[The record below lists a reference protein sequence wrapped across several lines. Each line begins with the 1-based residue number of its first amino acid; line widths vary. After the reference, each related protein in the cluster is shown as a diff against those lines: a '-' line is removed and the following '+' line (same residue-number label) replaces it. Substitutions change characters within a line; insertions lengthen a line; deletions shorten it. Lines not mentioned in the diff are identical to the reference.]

1 MEGEMTQE
9 LAIRETTALSVHDLQ
24 GRHDRIQQVLKK
36 IMKKGVDYGT
46 IPGCGDKPGLL
57 KSGAE
62 KILSTFELAVRI
74 EAEHITDLSDATK
87 VRYRIISPIVHI
99 HTGLVVGH
107 GVGECSSEEE
117 KYAWKSAVCNE
128 EWEATDPNDR
138 REKWKRGRQGQK
150 NYTIKQ
156 IRTNPADVA
165 NTVLKMSKKRSVV
178 DGTLTATGASDMF
191 EQGED
196 VTGDEDEGFNREGVE
211 QPKEQKPQSSGP
223 LMPGYAGKYANKP
236 VADMTLE
243 TLKEFYPGILKSI
256 ADPSKATWK
265 DRNQKVADA
274 MKARIDELEAASPK
288 ESISAVE
295 LTSMM
300 GACQSMNELSD
311 LMNGFLGNRL
321 DYTLKEQGEITAEFE
336 AKKDELT
343 PKKAK
348 P

>member
-1 MEGEMTQE
+1 MTQE

-36 IMKKGVDYGT
+36 IMKNGVDYGR

-74 EAEHITDLSDATK
+74 EAEHITDLSDPTK

-117 KYAWKSAVCNE
+117 KYAWKKAVCDE
-128 EWEATDPNDR
+128 EWNETDPTDR
-138 REKWKRGRQGQK
+138 RVKWKPGKSGKAYQ
-150 NYTIKQ
+150 IKQ
-156 IRTNPADVA
+156 IRTTPADVA
-165 NTVLKMSKKRSVV
+165 NTILKMAKKRSVV

-196 VTGDEDEGFNREGVE
+196 VTGDEDEGFHRDGSE

-256 ADPSKATWK
+256 ADPSKANWK

-274 MKARIDELEAASPK
+274 MKARMDELEGSAPSAM
-288 ESISAVE
+288 SAVE

-300 GACQSMNELSD
+300 GACESMTELVG
-311 LMNGFLGNRL
+311 LMNQAVAHKDQYSAE
-321 DYTLKEQGEITAEFE
+321 DYEAIELVFKQIKPKFE
-336 AKKDELT
+336 
-343 PKKAK
+343 KKAK

>member
-1 MEGEMTQE
+1 MTQE

-74 EAEHITDLSDATK
+74 EAEHITDLSDSTK

-165 NTVLKMSKKRSVV
+165 NTILKMCKKRSVV

-196 VTGDEDEGFNREGVE
+196 VTGDEDEGFNREGME
-211 QPKEQKPQSSGP
+211 QPIEQKPQSSGP

-243 TLKEFYPGILKSI
+243 TLKEFYPGLIKSI

-265 DRNQKVADA
+265 ERNQKVADA
-274 MKARIDELEAASPK
+274 MKARIDELEASSPK
-288 ESISAVE
+288 ETLSAVE

-300 GACQSMNELSD
+300 GACESMTELVG
-311 LMNGFLGNRL
+311 LMNQAVANKDQYSTE
-321 DYTLKEQGEITAEFE
+321 DYEAIELVFKQTKPKFE
-336 AKKDELT
+336 
-343 PKKAK
+343 KKAK
-348 P
+348 S

>member
-1 MEGEMTQE
+1 MTQE

-24 GRHDRIQQVLKK
+24 GRHARIQTVLKK
-36 IMKKGVDYGT
+36 IMKNGVDYGT

-74 EAEHITDLSDATK
+74 EAEHITDLSDPTK

-99 HTGLVVGH
+99 HTGLVIGH

-117 KYAWKSAVCNE
+117 KYAWKKAVCDE
-128 EWEATDPNDR
+128 EWNETDPSER
-138 REKWKRGRQGQK
+138 RVKWKPGKGGKAYQ
-150 NYTIKQ
+150 IKQ

-211 QPKEQKPQSSGP
+211 PPKEQKQKSAGP
-223 LMPGYAGKYANKP
+223 CMPGYAGKYANAP
-236 VADMTLE
+236 VSDMSLE
-243 TLKEFYPGILKSI
+243 TLKEFLPGVLKLI
-256 ADPSKATWK
+256 TNTKQANWK
-265 DRNQKVADA
+265 ERNQILANA
-274 MKARIDELEAASPK
+274 MQARIAELEGKAETVSPV
-288 ESISAVE
+288 AVCE
-295 LTSMM
+295 MLQ
-300 GACQSMNELSD
+300 ACQNMAELNQQMNEAVAQKHTFSSAD
-311 LMNGFLGNRL
+311 WDTIQNVF
-321 DYTLKEQGEITAEFE
+321 DHHKSTLQ
-336 AKKDELT
+336 
-343 PKKAK
+343 KAK
-348 P
+348 

>member
-1 MEGEMTQE
+1 MTQE

-36 IMKKGVDYGT
+36 IMKNGVDYGR

-74 EAEHITDLSDATK
+74 ESEHITDLSDPTK

-117 KYAWKSAVCNE
+117 KYAWKAAVCNE
-128 EWEATDPNDR
+128 EWEATNPNDR
-138 REKWKRGRQGQK
+138 REKWRRGGQGK
-150 NYTIKQ
+150 NNYTIKQ

-165 NTVLKMSKKRSVV
+165 NTVLKMAKKRSVV

-196 VTGDEDEGFNREGVE
+196 VTGDEGEGFNREGME
-211 QPKEQKPQSSGP
+211 QPKEQRPQSSGP
-223 LMPGYAGKYANKP
+223 RMPGYAGKYANKP
-236 VADMTLE
+236 VADMPIE
-243 TLKEFYPGILKSI
+243 TLQEFLPGLLKSI
-256 ADPSKATWK
+256 ADPNKAEWK
-265 DRNQKVADA
+265 ERNQVVATA
-274 MKARIDELEAASPK
+274 MEARIAELSAQPDTLSPVAAC
-288 ESISAVE
+288 EM
-295 LTSMM
+295 LQ
-300 GACQSMNELSD
+300 ACQSM
-311 LMNGFLGNRL
+311 
-321 DYTLKEQGEITAEFE
+321 A
-336 AKKDELT
+336 ELT
-343 PKKAK
+343 QQMNEAVAQKASFSKEDWDTIQNVFDHKKSQFAATKKAK